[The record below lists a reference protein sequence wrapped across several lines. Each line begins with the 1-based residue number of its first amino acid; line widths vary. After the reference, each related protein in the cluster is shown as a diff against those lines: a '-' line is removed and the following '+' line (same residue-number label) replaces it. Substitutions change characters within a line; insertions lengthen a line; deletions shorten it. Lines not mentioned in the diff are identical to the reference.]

1 MLDILEQCR
10 RLFTEL
16 LGCPLN
22 GYYFITEIQA
32 LKLCL
37 SGSNYKA
44 YFGEFIDPMRKT
56 LPVHRY
62 SLLLEAVLT
71 APTGQLLRFCRESED
86 ATEIIP
92 EFKDPGVSQDKFPT
106 NSSIH
111 EGVLR
116 FYSGLM
122 DRFGQ
127 SHSIL
132 SSLKTL
138 FNSVINWWR
147 REILV
152 LVIYDLALLVEDE
165 YCGSG
170 EISVVELYENS

>member
-127 SHSIL
+127 SALDIEFS
-132 SSLKTL
+132 KD
-138 FNSVINWWR
+138 
-147 REILV
+147 LV
-152 LVIYDLALLVEDE
+152 QLCYKLVAKGDLGIGDLRS
-165 YCGSG
+165 CTFSG
-170 EISVVELYENS
+170 G